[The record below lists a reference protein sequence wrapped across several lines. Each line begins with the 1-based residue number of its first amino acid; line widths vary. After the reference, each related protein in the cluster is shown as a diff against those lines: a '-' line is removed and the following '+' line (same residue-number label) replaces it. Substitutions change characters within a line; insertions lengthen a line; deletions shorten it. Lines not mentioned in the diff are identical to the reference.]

1 MATKT
6 VRITTSEALVRYLI
20 AQRTIVDGV
29 NVPLFP
35 GAYGIFGHGNVTSLG
50 HSLEMHREELPVW
63 RGQNQQGMGLAAA
76 AFAKATRIHSFP
88 TRRSSDHR
96 KSVV

>member
-6 VRITTSEALVRYLI
+6 IRITTSEALVRFLI
-20 AQRTIVDGV
+20 AQRTIVDGQ

-50 HSLEMHREELPVW
+50 HSLEVHRGRHAAGEGHRRW
-63 RGQNQQGMGLAAA
+63 SRGTGE
-76 AFAKATRIHSFP
+76 R
-88 TRRSSDHR
+88 
-96 KSVV
+96 